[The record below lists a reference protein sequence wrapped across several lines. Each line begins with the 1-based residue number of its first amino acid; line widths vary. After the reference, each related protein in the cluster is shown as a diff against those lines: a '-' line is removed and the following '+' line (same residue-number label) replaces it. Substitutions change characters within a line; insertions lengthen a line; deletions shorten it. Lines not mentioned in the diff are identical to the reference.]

1 MVEGTAWLN
10 KNLLTSSQDQNPRNV
25 QAFTKKERIKMKNV
39 ILKNITDK
47 ADELARLYNK
57 TKDPKYKEEWYKIL
71 KEIPIDKNYNCPI

>member
-10 KNLLTSSQDQNPRNV
+10 KNLLTSYQDQNPRNV

-57 TKDPKYKEEWYKIL
+57 TKDPKYKEKWYKIL
-71 KEIPIDKNYNCPI
+71 KEIPIDNNYNYPI